1 MNHHIPTYL
10 AQSVYDIDYN
20 KLYANGKRVILFDL
34 DNTLAPY
41 DDATPTDRSE
51 ERRVGKECRSRW
63 SPYH

>member
-41 DDATPTDRSE
+41 DDCLLYTSDAADE
-51 ERRVGKECRSRW
+51 
-63 SPYH
+63 